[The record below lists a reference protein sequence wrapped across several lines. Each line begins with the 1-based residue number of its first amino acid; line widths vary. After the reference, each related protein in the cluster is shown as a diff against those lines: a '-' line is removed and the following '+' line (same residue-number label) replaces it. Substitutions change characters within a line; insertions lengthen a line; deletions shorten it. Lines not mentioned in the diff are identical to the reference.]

1 MHACV
6 HACECANAQRC
17 DLAHPCHNF
26 AGTGLICTEAGLTPA
41 TAAPGLGAFKVL
53 QYAKLNRFLVA
64 SILDTVIAVLFPE
77 LQRIQ
82 RVPRKGSRGEAG
94 EVSDMLKGSAWWPE

>member
-1 MHACV
+1 
-6 HACECANAQRC
+6 
-17 DLAHPCHNF
+17 
-26 AGTGLICTEAGLTPA
+26 
-41 TAAPGLGAFKVL
+41 
-53 QYAKLNRFLVA
+53 LVA

>member
-1 MHACV
+1 MTW
-6 HACECANAQRC
+6 
-17 DLAHPCHNF
+17 P
-26 AGTGLICTEAGLTPA
+26 IPA
-41 TAAPGLGAFKVL
+41 TTSPGLGSSAPKPGSPGLGSLQVL
-53 QYAKLNRFLVA
+53 QCAKLNRFLVA